1 MLFRSSYRELDDFT
15 DLIMRTLQTVPLVSK
30 VTRAGVLKESVY
42 IEYSQER
49 LASYGLQPSKL
60 AELLRARNTKLPG
73 GQLEVQGKTL
83 GINPS
88 GEFKNERE
96 SGDVL
101 VTVSPSG
108 SPLYLRDMADIS
120 RGYESPPRYLNYYTW
135 QDAGGRWQR
144 SRSITLAVQM
154 RPGEQIAKF
163 GAAVDAALAS
173 LKPILPEDLMLAR
186 TSDQPLQVEENIGLF
201 TRSLLEAIVLEAIA
215 LDGFTMLNDALLRAA
230 KTEDTEAAA
239 LAMGERYIEF
249 ALSHRGHFRVMFRS
263 DLCHVA
269 ESAELQAAADAA
281 FETLVDQARRV
292 VGDEATPD
300 EVQVQAT
307 MMWALAHGLAT
318 LLIDGSLDR
327 HVGSVRRRRALVHSV
342 LLSSGFG

>member
-1 MLFRSSYRELDDFT
+1 MLFRS
-15 DLIMRTLQTVPLVSK
+15 
-30 VTRAGVLKESVY
+30 
-42 IEYSQER
+42 
-49 LASYGLQPSKL
+49 
-60 AELLRARNTKLPG
+60 
-73 GQLEVQGKTL
+73 
-83 GINPS
+83 
-88 GEFKNERE
+88 
-96 SGDVL
+96 
-101 VTVSPSG
+101 
-108 SPLYLRDMADIS
+108 
-120 RGYESPPRYLNYYTW
+120 
-135 QDAGGRWQR
+135 
-144 SRSITLAVQM
+144 
-154 RPGEQIAKF
+154 
-163 GAAVDAALAS
+163 
-173 LKPILPEDLMLAR
+173 
-186 TSDQPLQVEENIGLF
+186 
-201 TRSLLEAIVLEAIA
+201 
-215 LDGFTMLNDALLRAA
+215 
-230 KTEDTEAAA
+230 AA

-342 LLSSGFG
+342 LLSSGFGSRH

>member
-1 MLFRSSYRELDDFT
+1 MPPSTLRET
-15 DLIMRTLQTVPLVSK
+15 VLQ
-30 VTRAGVLKESVY
+30 
-42 IEYSQER
+42 
-49 LASYGLQPSKL
+49 
-60 AELLRARNTKLPG
+60 
-73 GQLEVQGKTL
+73 
-83 GINPS
+83 
-88 GEFKNERE
+88 
-96 SGDVL
+96 
-101 VTVSPSG
+101 
-108 SPLYLRDMADIS
+108 
-120 RGYESPPRYLNYYTW
+120 
-135 QDAGGRWQR
+135 
-144 SRSITLAVQM
+144 
-154 RPGEQIAKF
+154 
-163 GAAVDAALAS
+163 AAVDYIADHGPDRLSFRQVAAAAGVS
-173 LKPILPEDLMLAR
+173 HQAPYHHFGDR
-186 TSDQPLQVEENIGLF
+186 
-201 TRSLLEAIVLEAIA
+201 RAIFEAIA

-342 LLSSGFG
+342 LLSSGFGSRH